1 MLSLPTSLYG
11 DERRF
16 KQVLINLIKN
26 AIKFT
31 KSGGS
36 IKIVTSY
43 DFEKEMLIA
52 QVIDTGVGIAQKD
65 LGKLFNQFGKL

>member
-1 MLSLPTSLYG
+1 MPSLLNG

-16 KQVLINLIKN
+16 KQVLINLVKN
-26 AIKFT
+26 ALKFT

-43 DFEKEMLIA
+43 DFEEETLIA
-52 QVIDTGVGIAQKD
+52 QVIDTGVGIAPED
-65 LGKLFNQFGKL
+65 LSKLFSQFGKL

>member
-1 MLSLPTSLYG
+1 MPTSLYG

-16 KQVLINLIKN
+16 KQVLINLVKN
-26 AIKFT
+26 ALKFT

-52 QVIDTGVGIAQKD
+52 QVIDTGVGIAPED
-65 LGKLFNQFGKL
+65 LSKLFSQFGKL